1 MSATIW
7 ISELRVDY
15 ESVTAVNGLNL
26 EIGPGEI
33 YGLVGPNGA
42 GKTSTF
48 NVLAT
53 LLEPT
58 YGEVRLCGFDIK
70 EKPEEAR
77 RHFGHMPDLAPVPT
91 DLRVWEFL
99 DLFAGAYGIPL
110 SERKQRIEECLELV
124 SLKEKAKAY
133 CKTLSRG
140 MTQRVVF
147 AKVLL
152 HRPRI
157 LLLDEPA
164 SGMDPPSRVALR
176 NVLQH
181 LAKSGV
187 TTLISSHILTELTG
201 FCTKIGIFHQGQLLD
216 QGAPREIIQ
225 RMGKHEDGRTIS
237 ISLLE
242 QSPTLITWLI
252 ERSLIENLEESNLI
266 LTFRFYGSPEEQS
279 ELLREIVRREF
290 PVRSFQ
296 EHEASI
302 EDILM
307 DLHQRRNDA

>member
-1 MSATIW
+1 MSKAIS

-15 ESVTAVNGLNL
+15 EDLTAVDGLNL
-26 EIGPGEI
+26 DMGPGEI

-58 YGEVRLCGFDIK
+58 YGEVRLCGIDIR
-70 EKPEEAR
+70 EHPEEAR
-77 RHFGHMPDLAPVPT
+77 QHFGHMPDLAPIPT

-99 DLFAGAYGIPL
+99 DLFAGAYGIPGPD
-110 SERKQRIEECLELV
+110 RKKRIEECLELV
-124 SLKEKAKAY
+124 SLKDKAKAY

-140 MTQRVVF
+140 MIQRVVF

-176 NVLQH
+176 KVLLH
-181 LAKSGV
+181 LAREGV

-201 FCTKIGIFHQGQLLD
+201 FCTKIGIFHER
-216 QGAPREIIQ
+216 APAR
-225 RMGKHEDGRTIS
+225 
-237 ISLLE
+237 
-242 QSPTLITWLI
+242 
-252 ERSLIENLEESNLI
+252 
-266 LTFRFYGSPEEQS
+266 
-279 ELLREIVRREF
+279 
-290 PVRSFQ
+290 
-296 EHEASI
+296 
-302 EDILM
+302 
-307 DLHQRRNDA
+307 